1 MQHLLPDVQSQ
12 SGLPTLEL
20 ALPFYR
26 KKGGGVDGLEGEMK
40 KPLMKGLN
48 TATPLTLFPPS
59 FFSLP
64 RGVNLAKRRQH
75 QPIYTS
81 CMRLLFFFILSFPLH
96 CAYSIASL
104 ALCLHPPHYPASFFF
119 VLS

>member
-48 TATPLTLFPPS
+48 TATPLTLFPPA

-81 CMRLLFFFILSFPLH
+81 CMRLLFFFFILSFFLCTVPTPL
-96 CAYSIASL
+96 L
-104 ALCLHPPHYPASFFF
+104 ALPCVSTPLTTLPPFS
-119 VLS
+119 LC